1 MTAPESCTPAGGCSD
16 NSLAFL
22 KEMICDAL
30 DSCRDVDL
38 LDLIFKL
45 LAFSN
50 NH

>member
-1 MTAPESCTPAGGCSD
+1 MTAPDSCTPDGGSSD

-30 DSCRDVDL
+30 DSCNDPNL